1 MITFI
6 FLASLLILI
15 SSIQLNLN
23 FFRTKEHWKQYEQS
37 NRDKGIY
44 LWEST
49 VVQVL
54 YLFHYDTSL
63 QNVADIITKCNSY
76 YKMQG
81 LLQDLPVQCKMVE
94 T

>member
-23 FFRTKEHWKQYEQS
+23 FFRTKEHWEQHEQS

-44 LWEST
+44 FWEST
-49 VVQVL
+49 VVQVF
-54 YLFHYDTSL
+54 YLSHYDTSL
-63 QNVADIITKCNSY
+63 QNVADIITKCKVY
-76 YKMQG
+76 YKI
-81 LLQDLPVQCKMVE
+81 C
-94 T
+94 